1 MDTVWRNKDEAVET
15 NGTSYAG
22 NAIMCLIPVGT
33 LSLYITGKR
42 SLNNAAETY
51 GRQLENGK
59 ILLEQF
65 WDNSNMSRCP
75 RLESRLI
82 WAFSSSD
89 AVGRHGPDRPKKQC
103 RH

>member
-1 MDTVWRNKDEAVET
+1 MKLWKRTVLLMLVTLLCA
-15 NGTSYAG
+15 
-22 NAIMCLIPVGT
+22 LIPVGT

-65 WDNSNMSRCP
+65 WDNNMSRCP

-89 AVGRHGPDRPKKQC
+89 AVGKAWP
-103 RH
+103 

>member
-1 MDTVWRNKDEAVET
+1 MKLWKRTVLLMLVTLLCA
-15 NGTSYAG
+15 
-22 NAIMCLIPVGT
+22 LIPVGT

-65 WDNSNMSRCP
+65 WITANMSRCP

-89 AVGRHGPDRPKKQC
+89 AVGKAWP
-103 RH
+103 

>member
-1 MDTVWRNKDEAVET
+1 MKLWKRTVLLMLVTLLCA
-15 NGTSYAG
+15 
-22 NAIMCLIPVGT
+22 LIPVVT

-51 GRQLENGK
+51 EDSWKMARYSWNNFG
-59 ILLEQF
+59 ITA
-65 WDNSNMSRCP
+65 NMSRCP

-89 AVGRHGPDRPKKQC
+89 AVGKAWP
-103 RH
+103 